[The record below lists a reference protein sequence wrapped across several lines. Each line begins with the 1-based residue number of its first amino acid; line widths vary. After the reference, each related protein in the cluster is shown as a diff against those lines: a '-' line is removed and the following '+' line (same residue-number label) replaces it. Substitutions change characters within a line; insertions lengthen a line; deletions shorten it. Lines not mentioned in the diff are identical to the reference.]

1 MKVRVHNI
9 DVHYTIDGDSG
20 PWVTFSHS
28 LGCNLSSWDAQAALL
43 AKDHRVL
50 RYDSRGHGQT
60 SAPSGPY
67 TLADMA
73 EDVHGLLTHLGINKT
88 HWIGISMGG
97 MIGQTYALAH
107 PGVFQTMVLADS
119 TSRRPP
125 QAAAMWGER
134 INTARTQG
142 MQGLV
147 ESTLARWFTAGY
159 RERHPEVMARIADGI
174 LNTPVDGFCGSCE
187 AISKID
193 VLDRLHEID
202 CPTLI
207 MVGEHDH
214 GTPPEMSQQMHANI
228 KGSEFLL
235 IKDAAHIANI
245 EQEAIFNEAV
255 VSFLKKHGG

>member
-1 MKVRVHNI
+1 MKARVNNI
-9 DVHYTIDGDSG
+9 DIHYTVDGDSG

-28 LGCNLSSWDAQAALL
+28 LGCNVSSWDAQAALL
-43 AKDHRVL
+43 AKNHRVL

-60 SAPSGPY
+60 SVPPGPY
-67 TLADMA
+67 TLEEMA
-73 EDVHGLLTHLGINKT
+73 ADVHGLLTHLGIEKM
-88 HWIGISMGG
+88 HWVGISMGG

-107 PGVFQTMVLADS
+107 PGVFLSMVLADS

-125 QAAAMWGER
+125 QAAAMWGDR

-142 MQGLV
+142 MPGLV
-147 ESTLARWFTAGY
+147 ESTLARWFTAGF
-159 RERHPEVMARIADGI
+159 RERQPEAVARIAEGI
-174 LNTPVDGFCGSCE
+174 LNTPVDGFCGACE
-187 AISKID
+187 AIAKVD

-214 GTPPEMSQQMHANI
+214 GTPPEMSLQMHANI

-245 EQEAIFNEAV
+245 EQEAVFNQALLN
-255 VSFLKKHGG
+255 FLTKHR